1 MRGETLVRLVV
12 VLLLALASHGLRAQ
26 GTVTEYG
33 IYSPDRKLLRQTQ
46 DITIGTDVR
55 FGFCFEAPVD
65 TPEDAIMLT
74 ETLTHPSVLR
84 NGIEDAG
91 YSVPRMFRVDSK
103 LARGCAGYVAERA
116 EDLVPGVWRF
126 SLSDGA
132 KDMVAQEFELK
143 AAQ

>member
-55 FGFCFEAPVD
+55 FGFCFEAPVN

-74 ETLTHPSVLR
+74 ETLTHPPVLR

-91 YSVPRMFRVDSK
+91 YSVPRMFRMQSG
-103 LARGCAGYVAERA
+103 LARGCAGYAARSSAE
-116 EDLVPGVWRF
+116 LVPGVWRF
-126 SLSDGA
+126 TLSNGA
-132 KDMVAQEFELK
+132 HDLVVQEFILK
-143 AAQ
+143 